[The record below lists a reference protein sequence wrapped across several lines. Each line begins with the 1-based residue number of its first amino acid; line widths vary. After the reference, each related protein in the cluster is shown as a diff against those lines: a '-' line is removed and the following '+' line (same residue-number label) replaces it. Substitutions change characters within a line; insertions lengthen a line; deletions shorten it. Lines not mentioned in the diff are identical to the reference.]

1 MAKAETGGADKVAA
15 LDVKKAL
22 ADYHAKEFFMTECK
36 NGSTYFPQA
45 QGLLMFDGIAISK
58 SWTRPRIRIY
68 EVKVSRGDFRQD
80 GKWHLYK
87 QYCHEFCFA
96 CPKGM
101 IKKEELP
108 DDVGLVYYNPETK
121 AVRQV
126 KKPLYRVVEYDANML
141 MYIIMNRID
150 SDRLPFYE
158 NDRAAYAR
166 AYLQGKAD
174 KRYIGY
180 TLRSKMAMEMQELRN
195 EIDGIPYRR
204 KHQELCVDIVSRII
218 EMLRQSGE
226 RIYKAE
232 QIEDVLK
239 RRLASTY
246 PPEFDSI
253 KFYAGQLSELI
264 GRIEERRNGNGK
276 ENSADSA

>member
-1 MAKAETGGADKVAA
+1 MEKTETSGAVKVTA
-15 LDVKKAL
+15 LDIKKAL
-22 ADYHAKEFFMTECK
+22 AEYHAKDFFMTECK
-36 NGSTYFPQA
+36 NGSTYFAPP
-45 QGLLMFDGIAISK
+45 QGLLIFDGIAISK

-96 CPKGM
+96 CPKGL

-121 AVRQV
+121 TVRQA
-126 KKPLYRVVEYDANML
+126 KKPLYRAVEYDANML

-150 SDRLPFYE
+150 NDRLPFYE

-166 AYLQGKAD
+166 AYLQEKAD

-204 KHQELCVDIVSRII
+204 KHQELCADIVRRII

-226 RIYKAE
+226 RIYKEE
-232 QIEDVLK
+232 QIEGILK
-239 RRLASTY
+239 RRLACTY

-253 KFYAGQLSELI
+253 KFYAKQLNELI
-264 GRIEERRNGNGK
+264 GRIEGRQNGGDK
-276 ENSADSA
+276 ENGADSA